1 MSNVL
6 NLQLTISLLVIAGY
20 IIKKIGL
27 VTEHGK
33 REITNLVL
41 YIILPCNILKAF
53 MIDFNSNVQADII
66 AIFILSIVV
75 QVFSYVYGRVFF
87 RKEIESRRKCL
98 CYGTICS
105 NAGFLGNP
113 IAEGLYDSYGLLLAS
128 IFLIPQRIMM
138 WTEGIATFSN
148 KKDLKG
154 TFKNVIKHPC
164 ILACIF
170 GSIIMIFNINLP
182 APITNTIDTVGACNT
197 AFSMIVIG
205 MIFSDI
211 NIKEMIDKT
220 VLLYCLHRLIII
232 PLVFFIALSLFN
244 VSSIVTGLVVILIA
258 MPAGATTSIL
268 AAKYD
273 MEPKF
278 ATKMV
283 IISTLFSMI
292 TIAIWSIIL
301 V

>member
-1 MSNVL
+1 MSDVL
-6 NLQLTISLLVIAGY
+6 NLQLTIFLLVIAGF
-20 IIKKIGL
+20 IVKKIGL
-27 VTEHGK
+27 VTEQGK
-33 REITNLVL
+33 KEITNLVL
-41 YIILPCNILKAF
+41 YVILPCNILKAF
-53 MIDFNSNVQADII
+53 MIDFNSDVQADII

-75 QVFSYVYGRVFF
+75 QVFSYIYGKVFF
-87 RKEIESRRKCL
+87 RREIESRRKCL

-113 IAEGLYDSYGLLLAS
+113 IAEGLYGSYGLLLAS

-138 WTEGIATFSN
+138 WTEGVATFSN
-148 KKDLKG
+148 EKDLRA

-182 APITNTIDTVGACNT
+182 APITNTIGTIGACNT
-197 AFSMIVIG
+197 AFSMMVIG

-211 NIKEMIDKT
+211 NIKEMLDKT
-220 VLLYCLHRLIII
+220 VLIYCLHRLIII
-232 PLVFFIALSLFN
+232 PLIFFILLSLFT
-244 VSSIVTGLVVILIA
+244 VSNTVKGLVVILIA

-273 MEPKF
+273 MEPEF